1 MLKHTF
7 MHIQGIGLKTER
19 KIWQDGIMDWNDF
32 LNKQHVVF
40 SDKRDDMIRQ
50 EIEQSRGSLNQIDY
64 FAKRLPN
71 SEQWRLFNEY
81 RSNLVYLDIETAP
94 GEFDQSEI
102 TVIGIY
108 DGHRVKG
115 FINGMNINEFEI
127 EIAAYDIMV
136 TFNGSNFDIPHL
148 KKAFPGISLPP
159 SHIDLMFLMKSLG
172 YSGGLKKIE
181 KSFDLRRSPEIDG
194 LNGYDA
200 VRLWQAYLNGHESA
214 LDRLLD
220 YNAADTVN
228 LQPLMEFAF
237 QGMKEK
243 TLESAFPVKQFPI

>member
-19 KIWQDGIMDWNDF
+19 KIWQGGIMDWNDF

-127 EIAAYDIMV
+127 RHD
-136 TFNGSNFDIPHL
+136 FN
-148 KKAFPGISLPP
+148 
-159 SHIDLMFLMKSLG
+159 M
-172 YSGGLKKIE
+172 
-181 KSFDLRRSPEIDG
+181 RS
-194 LNGYDA
+194 
-200 VRLWQAYLNGHESA
+200 R
-214 LDRLLD
+214 
-220 YNAADTVN
+220 
-228 LQPLMEFAF
+228 
-237 QGMKEK
+237 
-243 TLESAFPVKQFPI
+243 

>member
-19 KIWQDGIMDWNDF
+19 KIWQGGIMDWNDF